1 MKSKLGLLSLALLS
15 GCMTTDPNGYVD
27 LLKGSG
33 SMQTGASGQQ
43 SFRYAISANA
53 YRDLLDDESDLKAQH
68 TFLIESWLGDN
79 GYCPRGYTIT
89 GSSIQEGI
97 YLYTGNC
104 R

>member
-53 YRDLLDDESDLKAQH
+53 YRGLLDDEIDLKAQH